1 MKNIL
6 KLAALVLCLAA
17 GNAGA
22 EFQVDE
28 FIRMGV
34 NASLGANA
42 AQSGFFGNMVR
53 PYRDRTE
60 RFQSARKE
68 ALQMSLAIDDESDRL
83 TMENWG
89 DNRAD
94 IRAGGS
100 RIQGQYGKLSGDS
113 FDGSGNNIVR
123 YPGDKAGFYGRFG
136 TFEAE
141 VSRLTRETEPI
152 SGGPADKYTR
162 TGGGAGFS
170 FGYQTVRLGLHGNAG
185 STEDT
190 GAETETFNKSGGAAL
205 ALAAGPFELG
215 ATLDY
220 VDRGMRDTSN
230 SPYEITRT
238 GPSAG
243 GQAILKL
250 PGGLKGGLRASF
262 TKLSG
267 EYKPSSGGKADSS
280 GNNNELGARAEWAF
294 TFLPL
299 TVAASFDHLYMD
311 PEVESFGGPA
321 MVETYSD
328 LKTLA
333 AAFRPFGGRVLIGAE
348 ISDLGVSYQPFVN
361 GAGGAKAEF
370 DGTTMTGGAELWL
383 LPGFAVRASYQKM
396 EIKEGTDEY
405 NYKNFGGGVGLKG
418 ARFSLDASA
427 RRSEE
432 DGDNGDKFTDVRLML
447 GYKF

>member
-1 MKNIL
+1 MKRTMG
-6 KLAALVLCLAA
+6 LAALALCLAA
-17 GNAGA
+17 GSADA
-22 EFQVDE
+22 AFQLDE
-28 FIRMGV
+28 FMTMGIT
-34 NASLGANA
+34 APLGATA
-42 AQSGFFGNMVR
+42 AQNGFFQTMVR

-60 RFQSARKE
+60 RFQSARRE

-83 TMENWG
+83 TMEGWG

-94 IRAGGS
+94 IRGGGS
-100 RIQGQYGKLSGDS
+100 RIQGQFGKLSGDS
-113 FDGSGNNIVR
+113 FNGSGVKTDR
-123 YPGDKAGFYGRFG
+123 YPGDRAGFYGRFG

-141 VSRLTRETEPI
+141 ISRMTRETEPV
-152 SGGPADKYTR
+152 SGGSAAEYTR

-170 FGYQTVRLGLHGNAG
+170 FGYQAVRLGLHGNAG
-185 STEDT
+185 SAEDT

-230 SPYEITRT
+230 SPYEITRG

-250 PGGLKGGLRASF
+250 PGGLKGGLRASL
-262 TKLSG
+262 TRLSG
-267 EYKPSSGGKADSS
+267 DYNPASGASGEFG

-299 TVAASFDHLYMD
+299 TVAASYDKLYMD
-311 PEVESFGGPA
+311 PEIKYGGSSM
-321 MVETYSD
+321 MVETYND
-328 LKTLA
+328 LKSLA
-333 AAFRPFGGRVLIGAE
+333 AAFRPFGGRLLIGAE
-348 ISDLGVSYQPFVN
+348 ISDLGVSYETFTN
-361 GAGGAKAEF
+361 GSGGGATKI
-370 DGTTMTGGAELWL
+370 DGLTMTGGAELWL

-396 EIKEGTDEY
+396 EIKSGGDEF

-418 ARFSLDASA
+418 AHFSLDGSV

-432 DGDNGDKFTDVRLML
+432 DAENGDRFMDVRLML